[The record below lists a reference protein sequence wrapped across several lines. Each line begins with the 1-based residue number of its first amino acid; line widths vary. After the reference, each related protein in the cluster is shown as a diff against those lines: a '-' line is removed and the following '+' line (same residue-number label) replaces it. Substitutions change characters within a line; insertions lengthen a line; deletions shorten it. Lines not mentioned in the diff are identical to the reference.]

1 MSKSATKAP
10 RAGIGREKKRGIS
23 TIHFRRFSS
32 IRVFV
37 ADLDNSRRRGRPRA
51 PWMPLTDSRA
61 AAARLGVKA
70 SGGIRPDRL
79 AGDNR
84 RSGAPAVDDEDPSMK
99 VMADIKQDCI
109 RELCQAGVAG
119 SVV

>member
-10 RAGIGREKKRGIS
+10 WTGIDGEKKRGIS
-23 TIHFRRFSS
+23 TIRFRRFSS

-61 AAARLGVKA
+61 AAARLGVKV
-70 SGGIRPDRL
+70 SGGIHPDRL

-84 RSGAPAVDDEDPSMK
+84 RSGAPAVDDEGPPMTTRRTDSRLPRSLTSR
-99 VMADIKQDCI
+99 AS
-109 RELCQAGVAG
+109 RTYH
-119 SVV
+119 